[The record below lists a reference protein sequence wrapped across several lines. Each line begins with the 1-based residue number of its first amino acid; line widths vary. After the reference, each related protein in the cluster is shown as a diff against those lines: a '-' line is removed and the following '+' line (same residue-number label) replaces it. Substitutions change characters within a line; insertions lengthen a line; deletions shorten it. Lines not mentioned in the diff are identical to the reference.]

1 MERGAT
7 IVKEEEAGEEEEEE
21 AAIDGRYWQFL
32 HKYDLN
38 WTRFVSNI
46 SQSGNLT
53 PHSTLNAVL

>member
-7 IVKEEEAGEEEEEE
+7 IVREEEDGEEEE
-21 AAIDGRYWQFL
+21 AVIDGRYWQFL

-38 WTRFVSNI
+38 WTRFLSNI

-53 PHSTLNAVL
+53 PRSNLNAVL